1 MTNADKSSGNP
12 PWRAEDVSVEWL
24 NEVLRNHDDFRSA
37 KISSFGIQRMSE
49 GFVFVRE
56 EWRIDLEYENGASDI
71 NRS

>member
-1 MTNADKSSGNP
+1 L
-12 PWRAEDVSVEWL
+12 L